1 MRDDARDPIAFPR
14 FFDPADLGRSL
25 QEVATDVIATTH
37 HDVISRWFHSAK
49 DADLFLW
56 FERESGELI
65 KQQLSFYGQVV
76 EWNCV
81 EGLRTGLLIETE
93 TGRVKRSEIVRFDRQ
108 AQMGPVRQAVQLLAH
123 VVALEAKERDAII
136 ARFHEPA
143 TYRRPGVPNPER
155 PALASGFWA
164 RLRSWLWRR

>member
-25 QEVATDVIATTH
+25 REVATDVIATTH
-37 HDVISRWFHSAK
+37 HDVISRWFHSTK

-56 FERESGELI
+56 FERESGDLI

-93 TGRVKRSEIVRFDRQ
+93 TGRVKRSEIVRFDQ
-108 AQMGPVRQAVQLLAH
+108 KAQMRPVHQAVQLLAH
-123 VVALEAKERDAII
+123 VEALPEKERDAII

-143 TYRRPGVPNPER
+143 TYRRPGAPNPER
-155 PALASGFWA
+155 PVVVGGLWA
-164 RLRSWLWRR
+164 RVRRWFGRR